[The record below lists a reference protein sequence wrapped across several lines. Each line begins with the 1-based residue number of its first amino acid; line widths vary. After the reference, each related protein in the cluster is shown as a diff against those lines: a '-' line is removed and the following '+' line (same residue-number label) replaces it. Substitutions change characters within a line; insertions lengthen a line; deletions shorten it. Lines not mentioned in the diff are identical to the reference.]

1 MIENA
6 FDCPICLETKDLKN
20 KCLLNCTHSLCN
32 TCLINYLS
40 HETNKISPSCSLC
53 RGNINTISF
62 TNEKI
67 YDEFIV
73 DTITYLVQNTLDTDD
88 KKFKSQNLVK
98 IKGNTKASV
107 PIKELTVF
115 QIVVNEDSI
124 AIRLPKPEILSVKI
138 DSVLSQ
144 FSTIGDDKILNLSGK
159 VIIEIKDL
167 LQKRAEDHQINST
180 ATLQSINTLGNYYK
194 LLGFRKVYF
203 N

>member
-1 MIENA
+1 MRKYKKIIMLGLIVIFAVIFWEKAGILSSN
-6 FDCPICLETKDLKN
+6 KN
-20 KCLLNCTHSLCN
+20 YFSSFSVTPSKEEIIAQTRSLAEVV
-32 TCLINYLS
+32 IVS
-40 HETNKISPSCSLC
+40 A
-53 RGNINTISF
+53 
-62 TNEKI
+62 

-73 DTITYLVQNTLDTDD
+73 DTITYLVQNTLDTDG
-88 KKFKSQNLVK
+88 KQFKSQNLVK
-98 IKGNTKASV
+98 IKGIIKASV

-124 AIRLPKPEILSVKI
+124 AIRLPKPEILSIKI

-167 LQKRAEDHQINST
+167 LQKRVEDHQINST

>member
-1 MIENA
+1 M
-6 FDCPICLETKDLKN
+6 LG
-20 KCLLNCTHSLCN
+20 
-32 TCLINYLS
+32 LIVIFAVIFWEKAGILS
-40 HETNKISPSCSLC
+40 TNKNYFSSFSVTPSKEEIIAQTRSLAEVVVV
-53 RGNINTISF
+53 SA
-62 TNEKI
+62 

-73 DTITYLVQNTLDTDD
+73 DTITYKVQNTLDSDD
-88 KKFKSQNLVK
+88 KRLKSQNLVK
-98 IKGNTKASV
+98 IKGITKASV

-115 QIVVNEDSI
+115 QIVANEDSI

-138 DSVLSQ
+138 DSVIKQ

-159 VIIEIKDL
+159 VIIDIKDL

>member
-1 MIENA
+1 MRKHKKIIMLGLIVIFAVIFWEKAGILSSN
-6 FDCPICLETKDLKN
+6 KN
-20 KCLLNCTHSLCN
+20 YFS
-32 TCLINYLS
+32 S
-40 HETNKISPSCSLC
+40 FSVSPSKEEIIAQTRSLAEVVVV
-53 RGNINTISF
+53 SA
-62 TNEKI
+62 

-73 DTITYLVQNTLDTDD
+73 DTITYIVQNTLDTDG
-88 KKFKSQNLVK
+88 KRLKSQNLVK
-98 IKGNTKASV
+98 IKGITKASV

-124 AIRLPKPEILSVKI
+124 AIRLPKPEILSIKI
-138 DSVLSQ
+138 DSILSQ
-144 FSTIGDDKILNLSGK
+144 FSTIGNDKILILSGK
-159 VIIEIKDL
+159 VIIDIKDL

>member
-1 MIENA
+1 MRKYKKIIMLGLILIFAVIFWEKAGILSSN
-6 FDCPICLETKDLKN
+6 KN
-20 KCLLNCTHSLCN
+20 YFSSFSVTPSKEEIIAQTRSLAEVVVV
-32 TCLINYLS
+32 S
-40 HETNKISPSCSLC
+40 A
-53 RGNINTISF
+53 
-62 TNEKI
+62 

-73 DTITYLVQNTLDTDD
+73 DTITYLVQNTLDTDG
-88 KKFKSQNLVK
+88 KQFKSQNLVK
-98 IKGNTKASV
+98 IKGIIKASV

-124 AIRLPKPEILSVKI
+124 AIRLPKPEILSIKI

-144 FSTIGDDKILNLSGK
+144 FSTIGDDKMLNLSGK

-167 LQKRAEDHQINST
+167 LQKRVEDHQINST

-194 LLGFRKVYF
+194 LLGFKKVYF

>member
-1 MIENA
+1 MRKYKKI
-6 FDCPICLETKDLKN
+6 IMLG
-20 KCLLNCTHSLCN
+20 
-32 TCLINYLS
+32 LIVIFAVIFWEKAGILS
-40 HETNKISPSCSLC
+40 TNKNYFSSFSVTPSKEEIIAQTRSLAEVVVV
-53 RGNINTISF
+53 SA
-62 TNEKI
+62 

-73 DTITYLVQNTLDTDD
+73 DTITYKVQNTLDSDD
-88 KKFKSQNLVK
+88 KRLKSQNLVK
-98 IKGNTKASV
+98 IKGITKASV

-115 QIVVNEDSI
+115 QIVANEDSI

-138 DSVLSQ
+138 DSVFIQ

-159 VIIEIKDL
+159 VIIDIKDL

>member
-1 MIENA
+1 MRKYKKIIMLGLIVIFAVIFWEKAGILSSN
-6 FDCPICLETKDLKN
+6 KN
-20 KCLLNCTHSLCN
+20 YFSSFSVTPSKEEIIAQTRSLAEVVVV
-32 TCLINYLS
+32 S
-40 HETNKISPSCSLC
+40 A
-53 RGNINTISF
+53 
-62 TNEKI
+62 

-98 IKGNTKASV
+98 IKGITKASV

-144 FSTIGDDKILNLSGK
+144 FSTVGDDKILNLSGK

-194 LLGFRKVYF
+194 LLGFKKVYF

>member
-1 MIENA
+1 MRKYKKI
-6 FDCPICLETKDLKN
+6 IMLG
-20 KCLLNCTHSLCN
+20 
-32 TCLINYLS
+32 LIVIFAVIFWEKAGILS
-40 HETNKISPSCSLC
+40 TNKNYFSSFSVTPSKEEIIAQTRSLAEVVVV
-53 RGNINTISF
+53 SA
-62 TNEKI
+62 

-73 DTITYLVQNTLDTDD
+73 DTITYKVQNTLDSDD
-88 KKFKSQNLVK
+88 KRLKSQNLVK
-98 IKGNTKASV
+98 IKGITKASV

-115 QIVVNEDSI
+115 QIVANEDSI

-138 DSVLSQ
+138 DSVIKQ

-159 VIIEIKDL
+159 VIIDIKDL

>member
-1 MIENA
+1 MRKYKKIIMLGLIVIFAVIFWEKAGILSSN
-6 FDCPICLETKDLKN
+6 KN
-20 KCLLNCTHSLCN
+20 YFSSFSVTPSKEEIIAQTRSLAEVVVV
-32 TCLINYLS
+32 S
-40 HETNKISPSCSLC
+40 A
-53 RGNINTISF
+53 
-62 TNEKI
+62 

-107 PIKELTVF
+107 LIKELTVF

>member
-1 MIENA
+1 MRKYKKIIMLGLIVIFAVIFWEKAGILSSN
-6 FDCPICLETKDLKN
+6 KN
-20 KCLLNCTHSLCN
+20 YFSSFSVTPSKEEIIAQTRSLAEVVVV
-32 TCLINYLS
+32 S
-40 HETNKISPSCSLC
+40 A
-53 RGNINTISF
+53 
-62 TNEKI
+62 

-98 IKGNTKASV
+98 IKGITKASV

-115 QIVVNEDSI
+115 QIVINEDSI

-144 FSTIGDDKILNLSGK
+144 FSTVGDDKILNLSGK

>member
-1 MIENA
+1 MRKYKKIIMLGLIVIFAVIFWEKAGILSSN
-6 FDCPICLETKDLKN
+6 KN
-20 KCLLNCTHSLCN
+20 YFSSFSVTPSKEEIIAQTRSLAEVVVV
-32 TCLINYLS
+32 S
-40 HETNKISPSCSLC
+40 A
-53 RGNINTISF
+53 
-62 TNEKI
+62 

-73 DTITYLVQNTLDTDD
+73 DTITYLVQNTLDTDG
-88 KKFKSQNLVK
+88 KQFKSQNLVK
-98 IKGNTKASV
+98 IKGIIKASV
-107 PIKELTVF
+107 PVKELTVF

-124 AIRLPKPEILSVKI
+124 AIRLPKPEILSIKI

-144 FSTIGDDKILNLSGK
+144 FSTIRDDKILNLSGK

-194 LLGFRKVYF
+194 LLGFKKVYF

>member
-1 MIENA
+1 MRKYKKIIMLGLIVIFAVIFWEKAGILSSN
-6 FDCPICLETKDLKN
+6 KN
-20 KCLLNCTHSLCN
+20 YFSSFSVTPSKEEIIAQTRSLAEVVVV
-32 TCLINYLS
+32 S
-40 HETNKISPSCSLC
+40 A
-53 RGNINTISF
+53 
-62 TNEKI
+62 

-73 DTITYLVQNTLDTDD
+73 DTITYIVQNALDTDG
-88 KKFKSQNLVK
+88 KRLKSQNVVK
-98 IKGNTKASV
+98 IKGITKASM
-107 PIKELTVF
+107 PIKELSVF

-167 LQKRAEDHQINST
+167 LQKRVEDHQINST

-194 LLGFRKVYF
+194 LLGFKKVYF

>member
-1 MIENA
+1 MRKYKKIIMLGLIVIFAVIFWEKAGILSSN
-6 FDCPICLETKDLKN
+6 KN
-20 KCLLNCTHSLCN
+20 YFSSFSVTPSKEEIIAQTRSLAEVVVV
-32 TCLINYLS
+32 S
-40 HETNKISPSCSLC
+40 A
-53 RGNINTISF
+53 
-62 TNEKI
+62 

-73 DTITYLVQNTLDTDD
+73 DTITYIVQNTLDTDG
-88 KKFKSQNLVK
+88 KRLKSQNVVK
-98 IKGNTKASV
+98 IKGITKASV
-107 PIKELTVF
+107 PIKELSVF

-194 LLGFRKVYF
+194 LLGFKKVYF

>member
-1 MIENA
+1 VLGLIVIFAVIFWEKAGILSSN
-6 FDCPICLETKDLKN
+6 KN
-20 KCLLNCTHSLCN
+20 YFSSFSVTPSKEEIIAQTRSLAEVVVV
-32 TCLINYLS
+32 S
-40 HETNKISPSCSLC
+40 A
-53 RGNINTISF
+53 
-62 TNEKI
+62 

-98 IKGNTKASV
+98 IKGITKASV

-115 QIVVNEDSI
+115 QIVINEDSI

-144 FSTIGDDKILNLSGK
+144 FSTVGDDKILNLSGK

-194 LLGFRKVYF
+194 LLGFKKVYF
-203 N
+203 Y

>member
-1 MIENA
+1 MRKYKKIIMLGLIVIFAVIFWEKAGIFSSN
-6 FDCPICLETKDLKN
+6 KN
-20 KCLLNCTHSLCN
+20 YFSSFSVTPSKEEIIAQTRSLAEVVVV
-32 TCLINYLS
+32 S
-40 HETNKISPSCSLC
+40 A
-53 RGNINTISF
+53 
-62 TNEKI
+62 

-73 DTITYLVQNTLDTDD
+73 DTITYLVQNTLDTDG
-88 KKFKSQNLVK
+88 KQFKSQNLVK
-98 IKGNTKASV
+98 IKGIIKASV

-194 LLGFRKVYF
+194 LLGFKKVYF

>member
-1 MIENA
+1 MRKYKKIIMLGLILIFAVIFWEKAGILSSN
-6 FDCPICLETKDLKN
+6 KN
-20 KCLLNCTHSLCN
+20 YFSSFSVTPSKEEIIAQTRSLAEVVVV
-32 TCLINYLS
+32 S
-40 HETNKISPSCSLC
+40 A
-53 RGNINTISF
+53 
-62 TNEKI
+62 

-73 DTITYLVQNTLDTDD
+73 DTITYLVQNTLDTDG
-88 KKFKSQNLVK
+88 KQFKSQNLVK
-98 IKGNTKASV
+98 IKGIIKASV

-194 LLGFRKVYF
+194 LLGFKKVYF

>member
-1 MIENA
+1 MRKYKKIIMLGLIVIFALIFWEKAGILSSN
-6 FDCPICLETKDLKN
+6 KN
-20 KCLLNCTHSLCN
+20 YFSSFSVTPSKEEIIAQTRSLAEVVVV
-32 TCLINYLS
+32 S
-40 HETNKISPSCSLC
+40 A
-53 RGNINTISF
+53 
-62 TNEKI
+62 

-107 PIKELTVF
+107 LIKELTVF

>member
-1 MIENA
+1 MRKYKKIIMLGLILIFAVIFWEKAGILTSN
-6 FDCPICLETKDLKN
+6 KN
-20 KCLLNCTHSLCN
+20 YFSSFSVTPSKEEIIAQTRSLAEVVVV
-32 TCLINYLS
+32 S
-40 HETNKISPSCSLC
+40 A
-53 RGNINTISF
+53 
-62 TNEKI
+62 

-98 IKGNTKASV
+98 IKGITKASV
-107 PIKELTVF
+107 QIKELTVF
-115 QIVVNEDSI
+115 QIVINEDSI

-144 FSTIGDDKILNLSGK
+144 FSTVGDDKILNLSGK

-167 LQKRAEDHQINST
+167 LQKRAEDHQINSS
-180 ATLQSINTLGNYYK
+180 ATLQSINKMGNYYK